1 MAQIINIVKTIIPK
15 NSSKNISTKTSI
27 KLTFTESVSK
37 EELLKNVILREVN
50 GNIIEHKQVYEGTIK
65 TLTIQ
70 PLSLLPFNKKIEI
83 FIKGGK
89 DGIKTV
95 YENTL
100 INDISNFFTTEEEE
114 EKKAIIPPSE
124 IKIVENNGYISINYN
139 KEKADV
145 TYYKITETNEFTSKN
160 IYPDNNEEINTGIRI
175 QVPHKFKEGMYYLW
189 MKNIYKEESELKESE
204 YILTSFEVNEIDTT
218 IPPMNLSILESYPGE
233 NQIIKDF
240 SKFAI
245 KFSDEITNDNL
256 EELITISKEIE
267 NDFSNILF
275 NNLLKIKIESN
286 NKGLVIFNLINE
298 NDIEKGIKYNINI
311 DKNIS
316 NSKNIKLGINKK
328 INFMIYPERFYTSV
342 KSVRII
348 LGQFNDLFTDLDIME
363 LIADVSNS
371 TYSRFENSKTFKKE
385 EWEDGSC
392 PYYVSEYVKFKVVYL
407 LVLNNILKTASGS
420 GKNIKLA
427 DLEVGERN
435 MASTELKDLLKFLK
449 DELDK
454 WEDLVEEELKQA
466 KFAKSKASIWAK
478 DNEFKTEYPTHINR
492 LPFKDIGG

>member
-1 MAQIINIVKTIIPK
+1 
-15 NSSKNISTKTSI
+15 
-27 KLTFTESVSK
+27 
-37 EELLKNVILREVN
+37 
-50 GNIIEHKQVYEGTIK
+50 
-65 TLTIQ
+65 
-70 PLSLLPFNKKIEI
+70 
-83 FIKGGK
+83 
-89 DGIKTV
+89 
-95 YENTL
+95 
-100 INDISNFFTTEEEE
+100 
-114 EKKAIIPPSE
+114 
-124 IKIVENNGYISINYN
+124 
-139 KEKADV
+139 
-145 TYYKITETNEFTSKN
+145 
-160 IYPDNNEEINTGIRI
+160 
-175 QVPHKFKEGMYYLW
+175 
-189 MKNIYKEESELKESE
+189 
-204 YILTSFEVNEIDTT
+204 
-218 IPPMNLSILESYPGE
+218 
-233 NQIIKDF
+233 
-240 SKFAI
+240 
-245 KFSDEITNDNL
+245 
-256 EELITISKEIE
+256 
-267 NDFSNILF
+267 
-275 NNLLKIKIESN
+275 
-286 NKGLVIFNLINE
+286 
-298 NDIEKGIKYNINI
+298 
-311 DKNIS
+311 
-316 NSKNIKLGINKK
+316 
-328 INFMIYPERFYTSV
+328 MIYPERFYTSV